1 MTARKCPVRTTAGE
15 VIRKVLRGKGKSSTL
30 VLSKSRHFSLL
41 VAPRTQPA
49 NRRVWQFGRC
59 VLLAVLGA
67 SLMAAQGKPGFR
79 SADVIQFVRKTID
92 WYRQTQ
98 LEQQIAD
105 EPEDLTFLA
114 DQQRM
119 AGQIVRWGFEFA
131 RQTEPL
137 LGQSSPPNQLKSAA
151 TPIDYQALTQAA
163 ASVNQQMSQTQARL
177 EAFERQREGASHKRQ
192 EQIDSE
198 IKVLESELG
207 LMRARQDTLNSII
220 SFVTGTTASG
230 MGSAGLRSEI
240 QDLARTLPL
249 SLTEPQKPQGM
260 EASSSEE
267 APAKAAIANRPPPA
281 GLLGL
286 AEESL
291 RLSRKVGR
299 ISQEISLT
307 RDLAQS
313 TKQLS
318 TPLTISL
325 KQMIQVGQAAV
336 STNPGDPTSLAAET
350 RELDALTLEFKQTS
364 AALLPL
370 NKQAVLLDLYQTSL
384 NNWLEIVR
392 RERREVL
399 ESLLVRVA
407 IVAILIGVVLGI
419 GELLRKTIFRYVP
432 DGHRRYQFLLLRKIA
447 LWVGIG
453 SVLVFALST
462 ELRSVATFAG
472 LITAGVAVA
481 LQNVIV
487 SIVGYFFLI
496 GKYGIRVGDRV
507 QTSGVSGEV
516 VDIGLVRFYLLELET
531 RGTQSLP
538 TGRVVAFSNSIV
550 FQSSAGL
557 FKQIPGTNFLWHE
570 VKLTFSPES
579 DYQEVSKRLHEAT
592 DAVFQEYHDQ
602 LDRQRRQ
609 MQRSLSVFAAA
620 ELRPTIRLHFTLAGT
635 EAAIEYPVVL
645 DQAAEIDEKL
655 TRGLRAAI
663 DREPQ
668 LKLIGSEVAE
678 VKQVA

>member
-1 MTARKCPVRTTAGE
+1 
-15 VIRKVLRGKGKSSTL
+15 
-30 VLSKSRHFSLL
+30 
-41 VAPRTQPA
+41 
-49 NRRVWQFGRC
+49 
-59 VLLAVLGA
+59 VLLALLGV
-67 SLMAAQGKPGFR
+67 SLAVAQGTPGFR
-79 SADVIQFVRKTID
+79 SGDVIQLLRKTSD

-105 EPEDLTFLA
+105 EPGDLSFLA

-137 LGQSSPPNQLKSAA
+137 LGPSPSPNQPNSG
-151 TPIDYQALTQAA
+151 TPVDYQALTQAA
-163 ASVNQQMSQTQARL
+163 AGVNQQVNQIQARL
-177 EAFERQREGASHKRQ
+177 AALEGEREGASRKRQ

-198 IKVLESELG
+198 IQVVKSELG
-207 LMRARQDTLNSII
+207 LMRARLDTLNSII
-220 SFVTGTTASG
+220 SFVTGTMVSG
-230 MGSAGLRSEI
+230 IGTAGLRGEI

-249 SLTEPQKPQGM
+249 SLTEPQKPQEM

-267 APAKAAIANRPPPA
+267 APVKAAIASRPPPA

-286 AEESL
+286 AEETL
-291 RLSRKVGR
+291 RLSHKVGR
-299 ISQEISLT
+299 ISQEISST
-307 RDLAQS
+307 RALSQS

-318 TPLTISL
+318 TPLVNSL
-325 KQMIQVGQAAV
+325 RKMVQTGQGAV
-336 STNPGDPTSLAAET
+336 STNPSDPASLAAET
-350 RELDALTLEFKQTS
+350 RELDALTLQFKQAS
-364 AALLPL
+364 SALLPL
-370 NKQAVLLDLYQTSL
+370 DKQTVLLDLYQTSL
-384 NNWLEIVR
+384 IDWLDAIR

-399 ESLLVRVA
+399 ESLLVRLA

-447 LWVGIG
+447 VWMGIG
-453 SVLVFALST
+453 SVLIFALST
-462 ELRSVATFAG
+462 ELRSVVTFAG

-507 QTSGVSGEV
+507 QTSGVNGEV

-531 RGTQSLP
+531 RGTESLP

-579 DYQEVSKRLHEAT
+579 DYQDISKRLHEAT

-609 MQRSLSVFAAA
+609 VERSFNVIAASG
-620 ELRPTIRLHFTLAGT
+620 LRPTIHLHFTLAGT
-635 EAAIEYPVVL
+635 EAIIEYPVVL
-645 DQAAEIDEKL
+645 DQAATIDEKL
-655 TRGLRAAI
+655 MRGLRAAI
-663 DREPQ
+663 NREPP
-668 LKLIGSEVAE
+668 LKLIGSELAE